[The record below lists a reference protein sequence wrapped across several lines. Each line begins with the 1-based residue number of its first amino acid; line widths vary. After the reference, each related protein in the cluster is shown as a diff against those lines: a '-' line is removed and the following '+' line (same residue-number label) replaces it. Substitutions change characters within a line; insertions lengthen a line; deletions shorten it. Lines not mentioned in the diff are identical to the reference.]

1 MKVTTIFAFILLGFA
16 ATIGQILVL
25 RELLTVFSGTELAV
39 AIVLAAWL
47 FWTAL
52 GGLLGSKLS
61 QYYSDS
67 PRLFGYLQGSS
78 GLILASTIFLIR
90 EARTL
95 FQVGAGE
102 LVTLGQ
108 MLAISFLTLAPFCLI
123 SGLLFTLACSLLAAQ
138 IPAWTRSPGLVYFLE
153 GLGAGIGGL
162 LFTLILI
169 HHLNALQIAS
179 SIGLLLCSAGLLIA
193 LQAVRKRPVDI
204 LIFACLFFGLATVQY
219 RSTDMDRVS
228 RQWQWSGFRILDSQE
243 TIYGHIVVVARE
255 NQITFFESGL
265 WNFTVPDKLSAE
277 EAVHYGLLQHPRPES
292 VLLIG
297 GGVSGSLAQLLLHPS
312 VLKVVYVELDPELI
326 QLGEKYLSE
335 DVTAALQDG
344 RATVLHEDGRR
355 YLSHTANKFDVIL
368 LNLPEPFTA
377 QINRFYTQEFFR
389 LAASKMRA
397 GGVFFFTASA
407 AETALG
413 PVQARYL
420 KLLYRTASSVFAE
433 VVVFP
438 GQSARFFCSN
448 SPGILTKQPETLVA
462 RMRQRKLELLYVQ
475 DHYILWDLSPLRQE
489 SFMAMIEQA
498 DENQENCD
506 LNPRAYS
513 YNLLLWG
520 SHYSP
525 IIAKTFS
532 ALSKRIIW
540 ISVFLFCLVVAVA
553 SFPKGFRSGA
563 SRIPKNSILYSVTV
577 FGLTGISLEILIIF
591 AFQVFFG
598 YVYYQIGIL
607 LALFMVGL
615 AMGSFTLSYY
625 PRNRPL
631 QIRTLVTFQFVLA
644 CFCLG
649 LAFMFVHFSHW
660 LSFGR
665 QEFLYRETFSV
676 VSLVAGFLG
685 GTHFPLANRI
695 LLEELPQVGPIAGL
709 LYGVDLLGS
718 FLGCL
723 LVGLVFIP
731 AMGIYQ
737 TLFLLALV
745 NLTAI
750 FPFIISW
757 PTTAVPET

>member
-52 GGLLGSKLS
+52 GGLLGGKLS
-61 QYYSDS
+61 QHYRGS
-67 PRLFGYLQGSS
+67 PRLFGYLQGGS
-78 GLILASTIFLIR
+78 GLILASTIFFIR
-90 EARTL
+90 AARTL

-123 SGLLFTLACSLLAAQ
+123 SGVLFSLACSLLAAQ
-138 IPAWTRSPGLVYFLE
+138 IPAWTKSPGLVYFLE
-153 GLGAGIGGL
+153 GLGAGMGGL
-162 LFTLILI
+162 FFTLILI
-169 HHLNALQIAS
+169 HHFNGLQIAS
-179 SIGLLLCSAGLLIA
+179 SIGLLLCSSGLLIA
-193 LQAVRKRPVDI
+193 LQGGRNRPVDI
-204 LIFACLFFGLATVQY
+204 LLFACIFLGLATVQY
-219 RSTDMDRVS
+219 RSTDIDRAS
-228 RQWQWSGFRILDSQE
+228 RQWQWSGFRLLDSQE
-243 TIYGHIVVVARE
+243 TIYGHIVVVAKD

-265 WNFTVPDKLSAE
+265 WNFTVPDQLSAE
-277 EAVHYGLLQHPRPES
+277 EAVHFGLLQHPQPES

-312 VLKVVYVELDPELI
+312 IRQVEYVELDPKLI
-326 QLGEKYLSE
+326 QLGETYLPG
-335 DVTAALQDG
+335 DVTVAMQDG
-344 RATVLHEDGRR
+344 RARVLHEDGRK
-355 YLSHTANKFDVIL
+355 YLSHTSSKYDVIL
-368 LNLPEPFTA
+368 VNLPEPFTA

-389 LAASKMRA
+389 LAASKMRG

-413 PVQARYL
+413 PTQARYL
-420 KLLYRTASSVFAE
+420 KLLYRTASSVFPE

-438 GQSARFFCSN
+438 GQSARFFCAN

-462 RMRQRKLELLYVQ
+462 RLRQRKLDLLYVQ

-498 DENQENCD
+498 DENQENSD

-525 IIAKTFS
+525 MIAKTFA
-532 ALSKRIIW
+532 ALSKRTIW
-540 ISVFLFCLVVAVA
+540 LGMLLFCFVVAVA
-553 SFPKGFRSGA
+553 SFAKGFRSGA
-563 SRIPKNSILYSVTV
+563 SQIPRTRILYSVTV
-577 FGLTGISLEILIIF
+577 FGLTGISLEILIVF
-591 AFQVFFG
+591 SFQVFFG
-598 YVYYQIGIL
+598 YLYYQIGIL

-615 AMGSFTLSYY
+615 AMGSFTFSYY
-625 PRNRPL
+625 PRSKPL
-631 QIRTLVTFQFVLA
+631 HMRTLVIFQFALA

-649 LAFMFVHFSHW
+649 LAFMLVHFPDW
-660 LSFGR
+660 LSFGDHS
-665 QEFLYRETFSV
+665 FLYRQTFSV
-676 VSLVAGFLG
+676 VTLVAGFLG
-685 GTHFPLANRI
+685 GAHFPLANRI
-695 LLEELPQVGPIAGL
+695 LLEEQPQVGPTAGL
-709 LYGVDLLGS
+709 VYGVDLLGS

-731 AMGIYQ
+731 AMGILQ
-737 TLFLLALV
+737 SLGILALL
-745 NLTAI
+745 NMTAI
-750 FPFIISW
+750 LPFIISW
-757 PTTAVPET
+757 PTTAVLET